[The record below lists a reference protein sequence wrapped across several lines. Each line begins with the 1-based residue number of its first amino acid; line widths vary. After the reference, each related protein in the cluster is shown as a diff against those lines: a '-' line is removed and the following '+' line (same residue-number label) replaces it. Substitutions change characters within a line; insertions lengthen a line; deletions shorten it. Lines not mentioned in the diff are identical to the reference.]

1 MSELTEYVI
10 MPGSDYQN
18 ICNSVRSKIG
28 GTDVLKSGEVSAA
41 IDSIQ
46 ASGGGIEHKDVN
58 FYDYDG
64 TLLHSYTVEEASS
77 LTSLPTLPSHD
88 RLICQGWNYDLDT
101 IKKYGRSVDIG
112 AMYITDDGKT
122 RLYIDTG
129 SGVVT
134 DVTINYGYTGTN
146 GVTIDW
152 GDGTSETATDVG
164 YVTKTHTYENTGD
177 YIISLDSSENITL
190 GYNDSDSCMH
200 LNNFNL
206 ARLKKVEIGSNVKIL
221 NSCSFQYCYALS
233 NISIPNGVTSIGN
246 NAFSNCYALSNIS
259 IPNGVTSI
267 GFNAFSSC
275 YVLSNISIPNGV
287 TSIGFNAFSNCYA
300 LSNISIPN
308 GVTSIGNN
316 AFGGSGTNLYD
327 FSSHTSVPTLG
338 SNVFISV
345 PSGFEIRVPA
355 ALYDE
360 WVAATNWST
369 YASNIVAV

>member
-18 ICNSVRSKIG
+18 ICNSVRSKTG
-28 GTDVLKSGEVSAA
+28 GADLLKSGEVSAA

-46 ASGGGIEHKDVN
+46 ASGEGIEHKDVN

-64 TLLHSYTVEEASS
+64 TLLHSYTIEEASS

-88 RLICQGWNYDLDT
+88 GLICQGWNYDLDI
-101 IKKYGRSVDIG
+101 IKNYGRNVDIG

-190 GYNDSDSCMH
+190 GYNDSNSCMH

-221 NSCSFQYCYALS
+221 SPYSFQNCYALS
-233 NISIPNGVTSIGN
+233 SISIPNGVTSIGN
-246 NAFSNCYALSNIS
+246 NAFSACYVLSSIS
-259 IPNGVTSI
+259 IPNGITSI
-267 GFNAFSSC
+267 GN
-275 YVLSNISIPNGV
+275 
-287 TSIGFNAFSNCYA
+287 NAFSNCYA
-300 LSNISIPN
+300 LSSISIPN
-308 GVTSIGNN
+308 SVTSIGNN
-316 AFGGSGTNLYD
+316 AFGGSSTNLYD

-338 SNVFISV
+338 SNVFVSV

>member
-18 ICNSVRSKIG
+18 ICNSIRSKTG
-28 GTDVLKSGEVSAA
+28 GADLLKSGEVSAA

-64 TLLHSYTVEEASS
+64 TLLHSYTIEEASS

-88 RLICQGWNYDLDT
+88 GLICQGWNYDLET
-101 IKKYGRSVDIG
+101 IKSYGRSVDIG
-112 AMYITDDGKT
+112 AIYITDDGKT

-134 DVTINYGYTGTN
+134 DVTIRYGYTGTN

-164 YVTKTHTYENTGD
+164 YVTKTHRYENTGD
-177 YIISLDSSENITL
+177 YIISLDSSNNITL
-190 GYNDSDSCMH
+190 GYNDSDSCMF
-200 LNNFNL
+200 LNNFNSS
-206 ARLKKVEIGSNVKIL
+206 RLKKVEIGSNVKIL
-221 NSCSFQYCYALS
+221 NPYSFQYCRALS
-233 NISIPNGVTSIGN
+233 SISIPNSVTSIEYGAFYYCYTLSSVSIPNSVTSIGG
-246 NAFSNCYALSNIS
+246 NAFNYCSALSSVNMSNSITSIEYGMFTTCYTLSSIS
-259 IPNGVTSI
+259 IPNSVTNI
-267 GFNAFSSC
+267 GNSAFS
-275 YVLSNISIPNGV
+275 
-287 TSIGFNAFSNCYA
+287 
-300 LSNISIPN
+300 
-308 GVTSIGNN
+308 
-316 AFGGSGTNLYD
+316 GSGINLYD

-338 SNVFISV
+338 SNVFKSV

>member
-1 MSELTEYVI
+1 MSELTDYVI

-18 ICNSVRSKIG
+18 ICNSVRSKTG

-46 ASGGGIEHKDVN
+46 AGGGGNKHGDVN

-64 TLLHSYTVEEASS
+64 TLLHSYTVEEAAN
-77 LTSLPTLPSHD
+77 LTGLPNLPSHEG
-88 RLICQGWNYDLDT
+88 LICQGWNYDLNT
-101 IKKYGRSVDIG
+101 IKEYNRPLNIG
-112 AMYITDDGKT
+112 AMYITDDSKT

-152 GDGTSETATDVG
+152 GDGTSETATNVG

-177 YIISLDSSENITL
+177 YIISLDSSENLTL
-190 GYNDSDSCMH
+190 GYNDSNSCMY

-206 ARLKKVEIGSNVKIL
+206 TRLKKVEIGSNVKIL
-221 NSCSFQYCYALS
+221 SPYGFENCHALS
-233 NISIPNGVTSIGN
+233 SISIPNSVTSIGTS
-246 NAFSNCYALSNIS
+246 AFSDCYGLSSIS
-259 IPNGVTSI
+259 IPNSVTSI
-267 GFNAFSSC
+267 GVKAFYYCYTLSS
-275 YVLSNISIPNGV
+275 ISIPNSV
-287 TSIGFNAFSNCYA
+287 TSIGDDAFNRS
-300 LSNISIPN
+300 SI
-308 GVTSIGNN
+308 
-316 AFGGSGTNLYD
+316 NLYD

-338 SNVFISV
+338 SSVFVSV